1 MAAALAAVGI
11 ETTVITDSAVYAVMS
26 RVNKVVIGAHA
37 GKILAHGG
45 WVTVAQ
51 VLTIN
56 ISVVLANGGLVA
68 VTGSQMVAAAAKH
81 HATPVLV
88 CTALYKLSPLFPYD
102 IDLFNVCV
110 TPDQVLSFSEGTLID
125 KADVQNPYYDFVAP
139 EFVNLFVHNL

>member
-1 MAAALAAVGI
+1 M
-11 ETTVITDSAVYAVMS
+11 
-26 RVNKVVIGAHA
+26 
-37 GKILAHGG
+37 
-45 WVTVAQ
+45 AQ
-51 VLTIN
+51 VLNEAHFPI
-56 ISVVLANGGLVA
+56 VLANGGLVA
-68 VTGSQMVAAAAKH
+68 VTGSQMVAASAKH